1 MRTKRYV
8 ALLRG
13 INVGGRNRISMADL
27 RYAFESD
34 GFEAVSTY
42 IQSGN
47 VLFSSDAGRASL
59 ESKIEAMLERRLG
72 LDVVV
77 VVRSDI
83 QMQNIVDRSPV
94 GFGEEPDIYHFDV
107 VFLKQPLRAERAL
120 GVVELR
126 EGVDR
131 VWPGTGVL
139 YFSRLSERRSQ
150 SKLSKLTGTPQ
161 YELMTIRNWNTT
173 TRLNALLT
181 T

>member
-1 MRTKRYV
+1 MARKRYV

-27 RYAFESD
+27 RDVFEIE
-34 GFEAVSTY
+34 GFEDVSTY

-47 VLFSSDAGRASL
+47 VLFSSAARRASL
-59 ESKIEAMLERRLG
+59 EGDIQAKLRRRLG
-72 LDVVV
+72 LDLVV

-83 QMQNIVDRSPV
+83 QMRNIVDRSPD
-94 GFGEEPDIYHFDV
+94 GFGEEPDRYHFDV
-107 VFLKQPLRAERAL
+107 VFLKQPLTPKRAL
-120 GVVELR
+120 RAVELR

-150 SKLSKLTGTPQ
+150 SRLSRLASTKVYKQ
-161 YELMTIRNWNTT
+161 MTIRNWNTT
-173 TRLNALLT
+173 TRLLELVED
-181 T
+181 

>member
-1 MRTKRYV
+1 MPKRYV

-27 RYAFESD
+27 RDVFDAG
-34 GFEAVSTY
+34 GFEEVSTY

-47 VLFSSDAGRASL
+47 VLFSSAERRASL
-59 ESKIEAMLERRLG
+59 EDGIQAMLRRRLG
-72 LDVVV
+72 LDLVV

-83 QMQNIVDRSPV
+83 QMRNIVDNSPD
-94 GFGEEPDIYHFDV
+94 GFGEEPDRYHFDV
-107 VFLKQPLRAERAL
+107 VFLKQPLTTRRAL
-120 GVVELR
+120 RAVELR

-131 VWPGTGVL
+131 VWAGTRVL

-150 SKLSKLTGTPQ
+150 SKLSKLTGTPE

-173 TRLNALLT
+173 TRLLELLGY
-181 T
+181 